1 MVDINVISKAQ
12 DHYKNYKNK
21 AKTLY
26 LSLWLLRI
34 FLGVNLRLGLNSF
47 SLGNH
52 IPNCKGV
59 FGGVGI
65 SFILCLFL
73 PLLLLFHFLLCPR
86 GHHCPI
92 LLFFSPCWCLCILRR
107 LLSGERLL
115 RGRKRKDDRRRR
127 SCCAFSKV
135 LWVVYLVHSPQ
146 IGVRRDSCPIKGL
159 IVHFGTVL
167 PTDHDHFSS

>member
-1 MVDINVISKAQ
+1 MVGINVTSKAQ
-12 DHYKNYKNK
+12 DHYKNHKNK

-34 FLGVNLRLGLNSF
+34 FLGVNLRLGLSSF

-59 FGGVGI
+59 LGRVGI
-65 SFILCLFL
+65 SFILCLLL
-73 PLLLLFHFLLCPR
+73 PLLLLFRFLLCPK

-92 LLFFSPCWCLCILRR
+92 LLFFSLCWCLCTLRR
-107 LLSGERLL
+107 LLNGERLF
-115 RGRKRKDDRRRR
+115 RGRKRKGSERRR

-135 LWVVYLVHSPQ
+135 L
-146 IGVRRDSCPIKGL
+146 
-159 IVHFGTVL
+159 
-167 PTDHDHFSS
+167 

>member
-73 PLLLLFHFLLCPR
+73 PLLLLFHFLLCLR

-92 LLFFSPCWCLCILRR
+92 LLFFSPC
-107 LLSGERLL
+107 
-115 RGRKRKDDRRRR
+115 
-127 SCCAFSKV
+127 
-135 LWVVYLVHSPQ
+135 
-146 IGVRRDSCPIKGL
+146 
-159 IVHFGTVL
+159 
-167 PTDHDHFSS
+167 

>member
-1 MVDINVISKAQ
+1 MVDINVTSKAR
-12 DHYKNYKNK
+12 DHYKNLKNK

-26 LSLWLLRI
+26 LSLWLLRT
-34 FLGVNLRLGLNSF
+34 FLGVNLRLGLSSF

-59 FGGVGI
+59 LGGVGI
-65 SFILCLFL
+65 SFILFLLL
-73 PLLLLFHFLLCPR
+73 PLLLLFCFLFCLK
-86 GHHCPI
+86 GHHYPI
-92 LLFFSPCWCLCILRR
+92 LLFLSPCWCLCILKR
-107 LLSGERLL
+107 LLSGERLFK
-115 RGRKRKDDRRRR
+115 GRKRKGSGRRR
-127 SCCAFSKV
+127 SCYAFSKV
-135 LWVVYLVHSPQ
+135 FWEVYLVHSPQ